1 MPLYQPQKTHGSV
14 WPPLQTPVHKS
25 DEGKERRLLQVQ
37 VCPAQLERSPL
48 KPINLQTTDR
58 ANYLPNQPNQS
69 SDQSS
74 ILPEIKQSSLRLLAR
89 LQHQMGSLLSPST
102 DIVESQEPSEVYGY
116 DQDSEVEIE
125 QIESKARNQKADDDN
140 EDNFLYVDDFFE
152 PPFWKKGT
160 KLTGFVPTKR
170 FESWFLNQ
178 ILVIWQ
184 VRHALPWSRI
194 KDAELRAA
202 FLYAN
207 KDARLYLQRWSAD
220 EAKQLYAGLRKKVFE
235 ELDNLDTTFTLIH
248 DVWTTKG
255 NRFAFIGAAVTYINS
270 NWQFVVRHLA
280 LKMIPWK
287 HKGELLAR
295 PIVNLLKKP
304 QTTDSGS
311 NNNTMASTM
320 YELFDLYSDGQSTWD
335 PTSMHIRCACHKFAL
350 IVNGG
355 LQALTLKIL
364 PPAKIK
370 QLVLGFFPVLGKL
383 PEEVNQLADI
393 PEENE
398 GEEAY
403 ESDYG
408 NADDKDHTPNRNRK
422 SIPTTR
428 KRPNHHRLS
437 RARHIKSAKLRAL
450 TDQLDVVIKQITRS
464 VAQRSLFEQ
473 TAKSMGI
480 QSRAQRQTATLRSKI
495 AGWPLCPGAQKR
507 KRSARIALSLPE
519 SASGSGAAHHTTLVA
534 LLKSLPRFLCAAAPR
549 IGSAHAALLALSA
562 AAVLHIP
569 LLRQLAFPSA
579 LPSNHL
585 QTIIPPC
592 PYPMASEKL
601 PDDVPSTPP
610 NTSEDPSVPQSTR
623 RESSRIH
630 TPISRPGFIRTAS
643 DSRRALIGIP
653 NEQHRRP
660 SITADSHPVTEDPRG
675 GTKSDDE
682 EVEPQA
688 TSQRR
693 VTKKVASK
701 VHQVSKRT
709 GKGIETREGDGP
721 KLPMVLYEYAR
732 LLASLEKKKIAA
744 DSTALERMF
753 YPMIT
758 ITKKYL
764 DLAAVHCDAVIMAT
778 FLHPAWRMMLFTDRY
793 PVHLQ
798 RINKL
803 ILDVFTDRE
812 ALLKTQQ
819 PDPSPPKCTQSEA
832 NASGIDSDSD
842 GDAFNYYPTTGDTLD
857 INTELDQYN
866 SGEFPLDKKGCVLGW
881 WKAHSKDFP
890 VLSSLAR
897 DYLACAASS
906 ASVER
911 TFPAAARVCATGRSS
926 LAIRTIKRCISS
938 HMWLRDSVRVGGL
951 FADCQALIDDGLKNP
966 KFARYTVKPVKKSRD
981 IRR

>member
-1 MPLYQPQKTHGSV
+1 MACG
-14 WPPLQTPVHKS
+14 
-25 DEGKERRLLQVQ
+25 RRLAATSTAGSGNNTDHKNSRLSLAAPPNASAQKRRRQ
-37 VCPAQLERSPL
+37 GTASPAGSGLPSSVGTVPARTHQPPNNRPRKLPPKPTKPVKRSVFHPSRN
-48 KPINLQTTDR
+48 KTVVSKTP
-58 ANYLPNQPNQS
+58 
-69 SDQSS
+69 
-74 ILPEIKQSSLRLLAR
+74 
-89 LQHQMGSLLSPST
+89 GSAATP
-102 DIVESQEPSEVYGY
+102 DGEPSEVYGY

-140 EDNFLYVDDFFE
+140 EDNFS
-152 PPFWKKGT
+152 
-160 KLTGFVPTKR
+160 

-408 NADDKDHTPNRNRK
+408 NADDEGSHTESESEVHPDDKEEAEPPQAQSVNTNER
-422 SIPTTR
+422 T
-428 KRPNHHRLS
+428 S
-437 RARHIKSAKLRAL
+437 RSDPAQTGSARHIKSAKLRAL

-480 QSRAQRQTATLRSKI
+480 QCAQRESAAPDRYASLKNSGS
-495 AGWPLCPGAQKR
+495 AALPGAQKR

-569 LLRQLAFPSA
+569 LLRRLAFPSA

-688 TSQRR
+688 TSRRR

-926 LAIRTIKRCISS
+926 LAIRTIERCISS